1 MKKQYYVWKDGKQN
15 LDGKQEWV
23 ELTAKEFLEICNHN
37 RKVEPSDRRYFA
49 RVPGVEEDDT
59 YYLLECD
66 YNSYLK
72 SVAEAME
79 RWRNRKKEE
88 QLIKEGLT
96 FEIISLDFSM
106 TDENDDAYTL
116 LDVIPDL
123 DSLFEDKLILS
134 MDLNKVLVSL
144 SEEERNLIDVFYL
157 SSNPKTERAYAE
169 EIKKPYST
177 VHRNKIKVLKKMK
190 EKMAQNSFSVTT

>member
-1 MKKQYYVWKDGKQN
+1 MNKQYFVWKDGKQN

-37 RKVEPSDRRYFA
+37 RKVEPVDRRYFA

-88 QLIKEGLT
+88 QLIKEGLA
-96 FEIISLDFSM
+96 FEVISLDFPM

-123 DSLFEDKLILS
+123 DSLFEDKLIFS
-134 MDLNKVLVSL
+134 KVLMSL

-157 SSNPKTERAYAE
+157 SNNPKTERAYAE

-177 VHRNKIKVLKKMK
+177 VHRNKMKVLKKMK